1 MRKLTA
7 FLATVLS
14 FIVCLGGVSPA
25 LAQQAPRLGY
35 RGITTLYVTSGSQQA
50 GKDVYQN
57 ILKYDV
63 AIPNPDLSAMLPE
76 NLSDFPEMY
85 KQVLAQGREKNGING
100 SFTEGWFDLQGAIG
114 RPSGSN
120 TLFTISAPR
129 DGKIY
134 SVVAGLPE
142 SQCPLTIKTT
152 EVDFFDDVKGAT
164 EKAVD
169 LDKKGF
175 LVYVS
180 PDDDLTIKAFSKLFY
195 DQDTGKKK
203 TNPDCFL
210 VSGATQK
217 VTMDFSK
224 VFSLLP
230 PKLQQDA
237 RQSPFQFTPRSG
249 RDFMYLVNARKTL

>member
-7 FLATVLS
+7 FLATILS

-25 LAQQAPRLGY
+25 LAQQAPGLRS
-35 RGITTLYVTSGSQQA
+35 RGITTLYVTSASKDA
-50 GKDVYQN
+50 GADVYRN

-76 NLSDFPEMY
+76 NLSDFPETY
-85 KQVLAQGREKNGING
+85 KQVLAQGRQKNGING

-120 TLFTISAPR
+120 QLFTIEAPDDYR
-129 DGKIY
+129 IY
-134 SVVAGLPE
+134 SVVAGLPA

-175 LVYVS
+175 FVYVS

-217 VTMDFSK
+217 VTMGFSK

-237 RQSPFQFTPRSG
+237 RQSPFQFTPRSD